1 VAKKE
6 KKKNDTTNAQLEH
19 GCSDCVQRS
28 NIADGGDFK
37 ALLLHHCTKFNS
49 STNAQL
55 WHVCPT
61 IGNILLAAVNIFKM
75 ETINVELRLDH
86 KVDID
91 VRLDDIIDGIYSCEM
106 KRRWNYI
113 ALILNDVQL
122 NLSDLTDEQRAIIKK
137 YLTDKL
143 SLF

>member
-1 VAKKE
+1 
-6 KKKNDTTNAQLEH
+6 
-19 GCSDCVQRS
+19 
-28 NIADGGDFK
+28 
-37 ALLLHHCTKFNS
+37 
-49 STNAQL
+49 
-55 WHVCPT
+55 
-61 IGNILLAAVNIFKM
+61 M

-91 VRLDDIIDGIYSCEM
+91 VRLDDVIDGINSCEM

-122 NLSDLTDEQRAIIKK
+122 NLSDLTDKQKAIIKK

>member
-1 VAKKE
+1 
-6 KKKNDTTNAQLEH
+6 
-19 GCSDCVQRS
+19 
-28 NIADGGDFK
+28 
-37 ALLLHHCTKFNS
+37 
-49 STNAQL
+49 
-55 WHVCPT
+55 
-61 IGNILLAAVNIFKM
+61 M

-91 VRLDDIIDGIYSCEM
+91 VRLDDVIDGINSCEM

-122 NLSDLTDEQRAIIKK
+122 NLSDLTDEQKAIIKK
-137 YLTDKL
+137 YLTDKV

>member
-1 VAKKE
+1 M
-6 KKKNDTTNAQLEH
+6 
-19 GCSDCVQRS
+19 S
-28 NIADGGDFK
+28 
-37 ALLLHHCTKFNS
+37 
-49 STNAQL
+49 
-55 WHVCPT
+55 
-61 IGNILLAAVNIFKM
+61 AAVNIFKM

-91 VRLDDIIDGIYSCEM
+91 VRLDDVIDGINSCEM

-122 NLSDLTDEQRAIIKK
+122 NLSDLTDEQKAIIKK

>member
-1 VAKKE
+1 MKV
-6 KKKNDTTNAQLEH
+6 
-19 GCSDCVQRS
+19 
-28 NIADGGDFK
+28 
-37 ALLLHHCTKFNS
+37 
-49 STNAQL
+49 
-55 WHVCPT
+55 
-61 IGNILLAAVNIFKM
+61 
-75 ETINVELRLDH
+75 INVELRLDH

-91 VRLDDIIDGIYSCEM
+91 VRLDDVIDGINSCEM

-122 NLSDLTDEQRAIIKK
+122 NLSDLTDEQKAIIKK

>member
-1 VAKKE
+1 
-6 KKKNDTTNAQLEH
+6 
-19 GCSDCVQRS
+19 
-28 NIADGGDFK
+28 
-37 ALLLHHCTKFNS
+37 
-49 STNAQL
+49 
-55 WHVCPT
+55 
-61 IGNILLAAVNIFKM
+61 M

-91 VRLDDIIDGIYSCEM
+91 VRLDDVIDGINSCEM

-122 NLSDLTDEQRAIIKK
+122 NLSDLTDEQKAIIKK

>member
-1 VAKKE
+1 
-6 KKKNDTTNAQLEH
+6 
-19 GCSDCVQRS
+19 
-28 NIADGGDFK
+28 
-37 ALLLHHCTKFNS
+37 
-49 STNAQL
+49 
-55 WHVCPT
+55 
-61 IGNILLAAVNIFKM
+61 M

-91 VRLDDIIDGIYSCEM
+91 VRLDDVIDGINSCEM

-122 NLSDLTDEQRAIIKK
+122 NLSDLTDEQKAIIKK
-137 YLTDKL
+137 YLNDKL

>member
-1 VAKKE
+1 
-6 KKKNDTTNAQLEH
+6 
-19 GCSDCVQRS
+19 
-28 NIADGGDFK
+28 
-37 ALLLHHCTKFNS
+37 
-49 STNAQL
+49 
-55 WHVCPT
+55 
-61 IGNILLAAVNIFKM
+61 LLAAVNIFKM

-91 VRLDDIIDGIYSCEM
+91 VRLDDVIDGINSCEM

>member
-1 VAKKE
+1 
-6 KKKNDTTNAQLEH
+6 
-19 GCSDCVQRS
+19 
-28 NIADGGDFK
+28 
-37 ALLLHHCTKFNS
+37 
-49 STNAQL
+49 
-55 WHVCPT
+55 
-61 IGNILLAAVNIFKM
+61 M

-91 VRLDDIIDGIYSCEM
+91 VRLDDVIDGINSCEM
-106 KRRWNYI
+106 KSRWNYI

-122 NLSDLTDEQRAIIKK
+122 NLSDLTDERRAIVKK

>member
-1 VAKKE
+1 MARMFNFSTSVALAC
-6 KKKNDTTNAQLEH
+6 NVQILPMVGISRYYCSTTAQKL
-19 GCSDCVQRS
+19 
-28 NIADGGDFK
+28 
-37 ALLLHHCTKFNS
+37 NS

-75 ETINVELRLDH
+75 ETINVELKLDH
-86 KVDID
+86 KIDID
-91 VRLDDIIDGIYSCEM
+91 VRLDDVIDGINDCEM
-106 KRRWNYI
+106 KKRWNYI
-113 ALILNDVQL
+113 AQIINGVQL
-122 NLSDLTDEQRAIIKK
+122 NLSDLTEEQKAIIKK

>member
-1 VAKKE
+1 
-6 KKKNDTTNAQLEH
+6 
-19 GCSDCVQRS
+19 
-28 NIADGGDFK
+28 
-37 ALLLHHCTKFNS
+37 
-49 STNAQL
+49 
-55 WHVCPT
+55 
-61 IGNILLAAVNIFKM
+61 M

-91 VRLDDIIDGIYSCEM
+91 VRLDDVIDGINSCEM